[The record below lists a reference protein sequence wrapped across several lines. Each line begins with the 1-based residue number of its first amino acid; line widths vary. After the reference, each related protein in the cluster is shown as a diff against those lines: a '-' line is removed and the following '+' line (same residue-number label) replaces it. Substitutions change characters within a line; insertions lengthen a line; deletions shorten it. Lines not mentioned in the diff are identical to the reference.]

1 MPARTK
7 TGRERRDRAPRKPR
21 PQDAEV
27 PPGQH
32 PVHQTK
38 DPKQPPR
45 EEKARAE
52 RPHPG
57 RHHPPRDG
65 L

>member
-7 TGRERRDRAPRKPR
+7 TGPERRERAPRKPR
-21 PQDAEV
+21 AEDTEV

-32 PVHQTK
+32 PVQQTK
-38 DPKQPPR
+38 NPKQPPR
-45 EEKARAE
+45 EEKAATE

>member
-7 TGRERRDRAPRKPR
+7 TGKERSERPPRKPR
-21 PQDAEV
+21 PEDTEV

-32 PVHQTK
+32 PIRQTK

-45 EEKARAE
+45 EEKTATE

-57 RHHPPRDG
+57 RHHPARDG

>member
-7 TGRERRDRAPRKPR
+7 TDRKPGPSPPRKPR
-21 PQDAEV
+21 PEDTEV

-32 PVHQTK
+32 PVRQTK
-38 DPKQPPR
+38 DPRQPPR
-45 EEKARAE
+45 EEEAAIE

-57 RHHPPRDG
+57 RHHPARDG

>member
-1 MPARTK
+1 MPAHTK
-7 TGRERRDRAPRKPR
+7 TDQERRERVPRKPR
-21 PQDAEV
+21 PEDTEV

-32 PVHQTK
+32 PIRQTK

-45 EEKARAE
+45 EEKAATE